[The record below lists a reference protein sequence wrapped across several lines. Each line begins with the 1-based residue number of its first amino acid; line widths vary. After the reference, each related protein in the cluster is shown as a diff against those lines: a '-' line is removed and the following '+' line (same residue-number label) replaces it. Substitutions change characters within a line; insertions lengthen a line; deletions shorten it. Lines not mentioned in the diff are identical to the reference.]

1 MWTCFFDDYL
11 TFSKD
16 VHASNTAQSVDM
28 LFRLLGWRYAVDGD
42 KAQEFG
48 TSFTALG
55 IQIDLGKFP
64 DGVVEFSNTDKRVRE
79 LTETI
84 EKLSSKGSMSVLESQ
99 KLRGR
104 MQFAD
109 SPLFGRAGKFC
120 MKAVSDH
127 AFVHGAGRIKDEC
140 RLAMQR
146 FANFLDRSVP
156 RTLQR
161 ATGHTWYIFTDACY
175 EPTSTTWKCG
185 LGGLLV
191 DSFGESIQYFSQSL
205 SDEQLRILGVPKKKT
220 VIFEAELLAVLVAMK
235 VWSHVIA
242 AQQAVIFI
250 DNNSARDTA
259 ISGVARNDCAMVL
272 LEVLLQTE
280 MDISTFAWYARVPS
294 PANPS
299 DGPSRGDL
307 SGVPKLCMQM
317 DVSATV
323 ASIFSGLESSH
334 KIS

>member
-1 MWTCFFDDYL
+1 
-11 TFSKD
+11 
-16 VHASNTAQSVDM
+16 
-28 LFRLLGWRYAVDGD
+28 
-42 KAQEFG
+42 
-48 TSFTALG
+48 
-55 IQIDLGKFP
+55 
-64 DGVVEFSNTDKRVRE
+64 
-79 LTETI
+79 
-84 EKLSSKGSMSVLESQ
+84 
-99 KLRGR
+99 
-104 MQFAD
+104 
-109 SPLFGRAGKFC
+109 
-120 MKAVSDH
+120 
-127 AFVHGAGRIKDEC
+127 
-140 RLAMQR
+140 
-146 FANFLDRSVP
+146 
-156 RTLQR
+156 
-161 ATGHTWYIFTDACY
+161 
-175 EPTSTTWKCG
+175 
-185 LGGLLV
+185 
-191 DSFGESIQYFSQSL
+191 
-205 SDEQLRILGVPKKKT
+205 
-220 VIFEAELLAVLVAMK
+220 MK

-317 DVSATV
+317 DVSATA